1 MFVMKTKHFLGLSLI
16 VLSVVFIGL
25 QVMEYEL
32 YAAITKSLM
41 LGLLT
46 ILYCQNSHTQRSY
59 FFLFLVTF
67 FIADILGLSY
77 WFRLVSIENYNSYI
91 YSTGNILY
99 ILSYAFL
106 IIKVIKSM
114 NLKRVIT
121 KLAPHFVI
129 LIILDIFC
137 VTIVTG
143 TAENELNIYQY
154 ALEFLYN
161 AVIMTLLTLAVINY
175 IYKVDKRAMNLLIGA
190 LFIVFSEVIQLAYYY
205 VLEENNMLNILC
217 SLFFVIAFLFLYLQ
231 EVLEETEELSTF
243 REHLEA

>member
-1 MFVMKTKHFLGLSLI
+1 
-16 VLSVVFIGL
+16 
-25 QVMEYEL
+25 
-32 YAAITKSLM
+32 
-41 LGLLT
+41 
-46 ILYCQNSHTQRSY
+46 
-59 FFLFLVTF
+59 
-67 FIADILGLSY
+67 
-77 WFRLVSIENYNSYI
+77 
-91 YSTGNILY
+91 
-99 ILSYAFL
+99 
-106 IIKVIKSM
+106 M